1 MMIFPQTKIELL
13 EEEIKSLKN
22 ENSNLK
28 GAIKNL
34 LRVIE
39 NLSRFEKDIVKSLLP
54 INMNANYK
62 SDDNKNKIH

>member
-1 MMIFPQTKIELL
+1 MISLQTKIESL

-28 GAIKNL
+28 GDIKNL

-39 NLSRFEKDIVKSLLP
+39 NLSRFEKDTVKSLLP

-62 SDDNKNKIH
+62 SDDNKNNIH